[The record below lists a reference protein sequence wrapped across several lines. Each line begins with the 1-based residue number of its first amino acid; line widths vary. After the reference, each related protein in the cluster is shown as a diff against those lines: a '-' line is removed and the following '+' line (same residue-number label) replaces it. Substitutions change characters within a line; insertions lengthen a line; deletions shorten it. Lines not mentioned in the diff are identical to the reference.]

1 MSVGKNGRTLV
12 VMPTLNERL
21 LFEGVMQGIAALDI
35 DKDSLHVLLVDDDSQ
50 DQTWRNYG
58 THWAAEDARFYLMRR
73 TGRFKGQ
80 GSALKDAIGWAVDHE
95 NQYEYLAVIAGNQTD
110 DPAFLPAMIGK
121 LEAGADVVVAQR
133 SEQPGG
139 EAGLGRRLEPDEVEG
154 GHRHRPRR
162 RSGGTGHVAPGE
174 DEHRRAGQAP
184 TLGQQS
190 GLQDGRQRVVG
201 HGHAVVGPHRLGGHV
216 LGQLVV
222 VQDAAGGEQLVVAG
236 ARRVHHQ
243 HEQDAQHQADQGVK
257 LELLARA
264 KRAGLRLDTVDVPL
278 IPRGPQCE
286 FRGGTTGFVG
296 AKLLWIKRTLGLL

>member
-139 EAGLGRRLEPDEVEG
+139 EAGS
-154 GHRHRPRR
+154 PRR
-162 RSGGTGHVAPGE
+162 IAPVM
-174 DEHRRAGQAP
+174 
-184 TLGQQS
+184 S
-190 GLQDGRQRVVG
+190 
-201 HGHAVVGPHRLGGHV
+201 RL
-216 LGQLVV
+216 
-222 VQDAAGGEQLVVAG
+222 AAGVPFTDVESGYRAFRIEALQKLPYTKLK
-236 ARRVHHQ
+236 RV
-243 HEQDAQHQADQGVK
+243 DQGVK